1 MDPRQR
7 AALAVLCM
15 ASFLAVVDTTIVAI
29 ALPSM
34 RRALDLSPGGA
45 QWVINAYVLV
55 FGGLLLLCGRLAD
68 RIGRRRSFV
77 AGLALFA
84 AGSLVA
90 GLAPQAWLLIAG
102 RVLQALGAAAFV
114 PTSLALL
121 TGVFPATGS
130 RSRALGVY
138 GAMGGVGFVTGMVG
152 GGVIA
157 EWWGWRWIFLINL
170 PLVAI
175 TLLPVRRVLA
185 ESRGDARAGPVDAG
199 GAAAVTMG
207 VVLLIFAITS
217 GPQAGWRSPTTV
229 IAGACGCA
237 ALVVFVLW
245 ERRHPAPL
253 VPLAVLGRAPVV
265 APDVAVALQSMV
277 GVAWLFL
284 LTLYFQE
291 VRGLDA
297 SVSGLLFAPM
307 TVASVVGAVLAGRM
321 VAVWGRR
328 PVASAGIVLVV
339 LGLVLMAQAAVS
351 DGGLAVMIAG
361 MVVGE
366 TGFMLGSVALTIAA
380 TSALGDAD
388 AGLAAGL
395 LNTATQLGGG
405 VGLGVVTAVVA
416 AAASPSG
423 VTADALRLGF
433 LSCIVFS
440 LLALVVVLGG
450 VRSTAPALRDAA
462 WVGSREGAP

>member
-1 MDPRQR
+1 MDRRQR
-7 AALAVLCM
+7 TALAVLCM
-15 ASFLAVVDTTIVAI
+15 ASFLAVIDTTIVAI
-29 ALPSM
+29 ALPSI
-34 RRALDLSPGGA
+34 RRALGLSPGGA

-55 FGGLLLLCGRLAD
+55 FGGLLLVFGRLAD
-68 RIGRRRSFV
+68 RIGRRQSFV
-77 AGLALFA
+77 AGLIVFA
-84 AGSLVA
+84 AGSLAA
-90 GLAPQAWLLIAG
+90 GLAPQTWPLIVG

-121 TGVFPATGS
+121 TGVFPATGP

-175 TLLPVRRVLA
+175 TLLPVRRLLPQ
-185 ESRGDARAGPVDAG
+185 SRDATQAGPVDAG
-199 GAAAVTMG
+199 GAAAMTTG
-207 VVLLIFAITS
+207 VVLLIYAITS
-217 GPQAGWRSPTTV
+217 APQVGWRSPVTV
-229 IAGACGCA
+229 MAGAFGCA
-237 ALVVFVLW
+237 ALVVFVMW
-245 ERRHPAPL
+245 ERRHRAPL
-253 VPLAVLGRAPVV
+253 VPLEVLGRAQVV
-265 APDVAVALQSMV
+265 APDIAVALQSMV

-291 VRGLDA
+291 VRGMDA

-321 VAVWGRR
+321 VDAWGRF
-328 PVASAGIVLVV
+328 PVAAAGIVLVV
-339 LGLVLMAQAAVS
+339 LGLMVMAQAAIA
-351 DGGLAVMIAG
+351 DGGVAVMIAG

-366 TGFMLGSVALTIAA
+366 AGFMLGSVALTIAA
-380 TSALGDAD
+380 TGALGDAD

-405 VGLGVVTAVVA
+405 LGLGVVTAVVA
-416 AAASPSG
+416 ASAPPSG
-423 VTADALRLGF
+423 ITAESLRLGF
-433 LSCIVFS
+433 LSCVVFS
-440 LLALVVVLGG
+440 LLALVVVLAGMRPT
-450 VRSTAPALRDAA
+450 VLVPAS
-462 WVGSREGAP
+462 SRC